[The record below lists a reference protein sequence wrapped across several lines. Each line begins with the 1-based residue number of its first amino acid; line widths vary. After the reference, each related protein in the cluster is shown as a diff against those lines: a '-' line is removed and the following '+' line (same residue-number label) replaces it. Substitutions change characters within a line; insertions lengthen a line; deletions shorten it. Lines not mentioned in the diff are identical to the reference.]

1 MSDALYYKSYPTSEA
16 VPTVYGLPKIHKNS
30 IPVRPIVSSI
40 GSITHKT
47 AKYLAR
53 VLSPLVGRTEH
64 FVKKSTQF
72 VKKI

>member
-1 MSDALYYKSYPTSEA
+1 MSDAVYYKSYPTSEA
-16 VPTVYGLPKIHKNS
+16 VPTFYGLPKIHKNS

-53 VLSPLVGRTEH
+53 VLSPLVGRTAH
-64 FVKKSTQF
+64 FVKKKHTIC
-72 VKKI
+72 KEN